1 MAQGAEAM
9 VAKLY
14 RKPSGGMLAGVCAGL
29 SDLLG
34 VDVTLIRVVFLVG
47 TFVSLGTLFRLI
59 YLALWFLLP
68 VR

>member
-1 MAQGAEAM
+1 M

-29 SDLLG
+29 SDHLE
-34 VDVTLIRVVFLVG
+34 VDVTLVRVVFLVG
-47 TFVSLGTLFRLI
+47 TLFSLGTLIPLI

>member
-1 MAQGAEAM
+1 M

-14 RKPSGGMLAGVCAGL
+14 RKPSEAMISGVCAGL
-29 SDLLG
+29 SDHLG
-34 VDVTLIRVVFLVG
+34 VDVTLIRVCFLLG
-47 TFVSLGTLFRLI
+47 ALFSFGTLIPMI